1 MARSIVVA
9 PQSTQACS
17 KRKSKGHYLLLFG
30 IAVTFCTLS
39 YSAWMFRDY
48 LLDDTFIHLRYAKN
62 YLATGSFSYNL
73 GQPSFGTSAPLY
85 TLLLAAIGHY
95 IPLTSWPVMAKGMS
109 IALQFLSI
117 IVFLS
122 LVISPVKTRRAPT
135 MPAYIV
141 GVSIAAL
148 MLAVPSTSR
157 WLQDGMETSLAVC
170 CTLAAMVA
178 LRAWVA
184 ARVQQPGP
192 MLMLMAGLIALVGV
206 IRVDLLPI
214 SVAMLV
220 LALLGTPRYKL
231 QTLICTIVFLMI
243 GYVAIFAVTGAVI
256 PDSAIAKRTG
266 MFTPGWVV
274 DFVTAMLAVSP
285 LWLGAPVLLLV
296 SLGYRLVAR
305 PILYQHVIP
314 LLCGLVPMGVTIVWG
329 TAAGQF
335 VHGARYFL
343 PALIFAW
350 AVLVCYAP
358 DLLAFPTASRAG
370 KVQAL
375 LLMLTVVAALIHIGV
390 SYPALSLVR
399 QQDSLQIDQRQRW
412 PTMVVA
418 AHDIGQIGWYTNA
431 RMLDLAGLVN
441 GRMLAQTPYPE
452 RLCVAARTMGYP
464 DAFVLTEAQSQPWRR
479 GNTNWFE
486 VTCSAG
492 NTARYIKTD
501 APMMKHYDLD
511 QVREWQLWLRE
522 GQ

>member
-1 MARSIVVA
+1 MVRNVVLAVQLTLERSKRHIMVHYMLLLSILALVSIV
-9 PQSTQACS
+9 
-17 KRKSKGHYLLLFG
+17 L
-30 IAVTFCTLS
+30 
-39 YSAWMFRDY
+39 YSFWMFRQY
-48 LLDDTFIHLRYAKN
+48 ILDDTFIHLRYAKN
-62 YLATGSFSYNL
+62 YLTTGSLSYNL

-85 TLLLAAIGHY
+85 TVLLAAIGQY
-95 IPLTSWPVMAKGMS
+95 IPLASWPDMAKGIS
-109 IALQFLSI
+109 IALQVMSI

-170 CTLAAMVA
+170 CTLAAMAA
-178 LRAWVA
+178 LRAWLA
-184 ARVQQPGP
+184 ARVQRPWP
-192 MLMLMAGLIALVGV
+192 ALVLTTGLIALVGI

-220 LALLGTPRYKL
+220 LALLCTPRYKL
-231 QTLICTIVFLMI
+231 QLLAYTIVFLMI

-266 MFTPGWVV
+266 MFTPGWAV
-274 DFVTAMLAVSP
+274 DFFKAMLAVSP
-285 LWLGAPVLLLV
+285 LWLGAPALLLV
-296 SLGYRLVAR
+296 SLGCRLVAQ
-305 PILYQHVIP
+305 PILYKHVIP
-314 LLCGLVPMGVTIVWG
+314 LLCGLVPMSVTIVWG
-329 TAAGQF
+329 TATGQF

-350 AVLVCYAP
+350 AVLVCYVP

-390 SYPALSLVR
+390 SYPALLLVR
-399 QQDSLQIDQRQRW
+399 QKDSLQIDQRKNW
-412 PTMVVA
+412 AAMVVA

-431 RMLDLAGLVN
+431 HMLDLAGLVN
-441 GRMLAQTPYPE
+441 GRVVAQTPYPE

-464 DAFVLTEAQSQPWRR
+464 DAFVLTEAQSQPWRK

-522 GQ
+522 EH